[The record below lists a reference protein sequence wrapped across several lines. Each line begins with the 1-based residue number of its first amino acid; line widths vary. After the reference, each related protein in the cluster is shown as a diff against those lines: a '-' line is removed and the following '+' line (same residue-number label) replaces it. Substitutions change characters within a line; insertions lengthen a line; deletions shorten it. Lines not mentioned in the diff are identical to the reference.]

1 VLLYAE
7 RLLSQLS
14 NVLSSLLSVSTCV
27 ATVRCNQM
35 DDFQREQMANSK
47 VGWCMFKLKVVGA

>member
-1 VLLYAE
+1 
-7 RLLSQLS
+7 
-14 NVLSSLLSVSTCV
+14 
-27 ATVRCNQM
+27 M